1 MWSRTVCVFVLLP
14 YFVAFGASRA
24 QTPPAAKQQSA
35 PKPQTETFWH
45 KVLRVSGIAESPST
59 LKGPGDEV
67 EHGQIWVAEIAAG
80 GTRKLTDSGGFRSP
94 VFMPGGKDILALK
107 GTYVVRVSF
116 PSGKVTN
123 LYAVTGIRKLVGFS
137 RDDPDQVLAL
147 VTAHDSPGQLGVAFL
162 SVSGGKLDPLSYD
175 PLSSEDRHMLEHLS
189 AWDRDYDE
197 TRVYINQ
204 QTKSGMAGTLSW
216 TDVFLK
222 KGSNAPIDV
231 SNCDGTNCGQPSLS
245 PDGKLLAFVRADEE

>member
-1 MWSRTVCVFVLLP
+1 MFVLITYL
-14 YFVAFGASRA
+14 VALGASSA
-24 QTPPAAKQQSA
+24 QTPPAAKQQKA

-67 EHGQIWVAEIAAG
+67 EHGQIWVAEIAEG

-94 VFMPGGKDILALK
+94 VFIPGGKDILALK
-107 GTYVVRVSF
+107 GTYVVRISF
-116 PSGKVTN
+116 PSGKLTS

-137 RDDPDQVLAL
+137 SDDPDQVLAL
-147 VTAHDSPGQLGVAFL
+147 IVAHDTPGDVGVAFL

-175 PLSSEDRHMLEHLS
+175 PLSAGDRHMLEHLS
-189 AWDRDYDE
+189 AWDRDYGE
-197 TRVYINQ
+197 TRVYIGE

-231 SNCDGTNCGQPSLS
+231 SNCDGINCGQPSLS

>member
-1 MWSRTVCVFVLLP
+1 MRGRTACVFILLT
-14 YFVAFGASRA
+14 YFVAFGASVA
-24 QTPPAAKQQSA
+24 QTPPATKQQKA

-80 GTRKLTDSGGFRSP
+80 RTRELTDSGGFRSP

-107 GTYVVRVSF
+107 GTYVVRIAL
-116 PSGKVTN
+116 PSGKATN
-123 LYAVTGIRKLVGFS
+123 LYAVTGIRKLVGFN
-137 RDDPDQVLAL
+137 REDPDQVLAL
-147 VTAHDSPGQLGVAFL
+147 VMAHESSDHPGAAFL
-162 SVSGGKLDPLSYD
+162 SVSSGKLDPLSYD
-175 PLSSEDRHMLEHLS
+175 PSSSEDRHMLEHLS
-189 AWDRDYDE
+189 AWDRDYGE
-197 TRVYINQ
+197 TSVYINQ
-204 QTKSGMAGTLSW
+204 QTKSGMAGTVSW

-222 KGSNAPIDV
+222 TGSNAPIDI
-231 SNCDGTNCGQPSLS
+231 SNCDGINCGQPSLS

>member
-1 MWSRTVCVFVLLP
+1 MRSRTACVFVLLICI
-14 YFVAFGASRA
+14 VAFGASAA
-24 QTPPAAKQQSA
+24 QTPPAAKQQQA

-67 EHGQIWVAEIAAG
+67 EHGQIWVAEIATG

-123 LYAVTGIRKLVGFS
+123 LYAVSGIRKLVGFS
-137 RDDPDQVLAL
+137 KDDSDQVLAL
-147 VTAHDSPGQLGVAFL
+147 IMAHDSSGHPGVAFL
-162 SVSGGKLDPLSYD
+162 SVSGGRLDPLSYD

-189 AWDRDYDE
+189 AWDRNYGE
-197 TRVYINQ
+197 TSVYINQ
-204 QTKSGMAGTLSW
+204 QTKSGLAGTLSW

-222 KGSNAPIDV
+222 RGSNAPIDV
-231 SNCDGTNCGQPSLS
+231 SNCDGINCGQPSLS
-245 PDGKLLAFVRADEE
+245 SDGKLLAFVRADEE

>member
-1 MWSRTVCVFVLLP
+1 VFVLLA
-14 YFVAFGASRA
+14 YVIARGVSAA
-24 QTPPAAKQQSA
+24 QTPPAAKQQKA
-35 PKPQTETFWH
+35 PKPPIETFWH

-67 EHGQIWVAEIAAG
+67 EHGQIWLANMATGE
-80 GTRKLTDSGGFRSP
+80 TRRLTDSGGFRSP
-94 VFMPGGKDILALK
+94 VFIPGGKDILALK
-107 GTYVVRVSF
+107 GTHLMRVSF

-123 LYAVTGIRKLVGFS
+123 LYTVTGIRKLVGFS

-147 VTAHDSPGQLGVAFL
+147 VTANDSPGHLGIAFL
-162 SVSGGKLDPLSYD
+162 SVSGGKLEPLSYD

-189 AWDRDYDE
+189 AWDRDYGE

-222 KGSNAPIDV
+222 KGSDAPVDV
-231 SNCDGTNCGQPSLS
+231 SNCDGIPCGQPSLS
-245 PDGKLLAFVRADEE
+245 PDGELVAFVRADEE

>member
-1 MWSRTVCVFVLLP
+1 MPSRTACVFALLI
-14 YFVAFGASRA
+14 YFVAFGASA
-24 QTPPAAKQQSA
+24 PQTPPAAKQQKG
-35 PKPQTETFWH
+35 PKRQTETFWH

-67 EHGQIWVAEIAAG
+67 EHGQIWVAEIATG
-80 GTRKLTDSGGFRSP
+80 ETRKLTDSGGFRSP
-94 VFMPGGKDILALK
+94 VFMPGVKDILALK

-147 VTAHDSPGQLGVAFL
+147 IMPYDSSGHLGVAFL
-162 SVSGGKLDPLSYD
+162 SVSSRKLDPLSYD
-175 PLSSEDRHMLEHLS
+175 PLSREDQHMLEHLS
-189 AWDRDYDE
+189 AWDRDYGE
-197 TRVYINQ
+197 TSVFINQ

-231 SNCDGTNCGQPSLS
+231 SNCDGINCGQPSLS